1 MALLLAGVITVFAAL
16 ANASPTATDWQ
27 DHGRPYAQTDAGPVV
42 GFIETVPNAVY
53 DLNVYLGI
61 PFAAPPERW
70 TVPEPPS
77 PWEKPYDASSIGP
90 ACIQQFNYP
99 EARRSLILKWF
110 NTPAAP
116 ESEDCLYLNV
126 YAPKTKEPKPVMVWI
141 YGGGNLYG
149 SNFNPL
155 YDGENLAAN
164 EGVVTVILNY
174 RTNVFGFPGA
184 DELPLTGRNLG
195 YDFAA
200 SNLSEPNS

>member
-1 MALLLAGVITVFAAL
+1 MALFFAELLCCFAAI
-16 ANASPTATDWQ
+16 AKASPAPYDWR
-27 DHGRPYAQTDAGPVV
+27 DNGRPHALTDAGPVI
-42 GFIETVPNAVY
+42 GNTRTVPDANY
-53 DLNVYLGI
+53 DLNVYLGV

-70 TVPEPPS
+70 LPPVPPT
-77 PWEKPYDASSIGP
+77 PWEEPYDASTISP

-99 EARRSLILKWF
+99 EARRNLILQWF

-126 YAPKTKEPKPVMVWI
+126 YAPRTKKPSPVMVWI

-155 YDGENLAAN
+155 YNGEVLAAN
-164 EGVVTVILNY
+164 EDVVTVMLNY

-184 DELPLTGRNLG
+184 AELPVAERNLG
-195 YDFAA
+195 
-200 SNLSEPNS
+200 